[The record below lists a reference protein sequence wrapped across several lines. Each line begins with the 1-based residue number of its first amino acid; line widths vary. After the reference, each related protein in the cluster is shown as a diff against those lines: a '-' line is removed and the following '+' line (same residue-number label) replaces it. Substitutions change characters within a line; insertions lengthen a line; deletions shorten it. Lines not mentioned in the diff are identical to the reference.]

1 MIWVAAETGGRSMEG
16 STRKPVILIV
26 DDEPQN
32 VEILGNILTSS
43 AVIKVATSGTRA
55 LETMAKNQIDLVLLD
70 IGMPDLDGYEVCK
83 RIKSSPGLASIPV
96 IFVTSHDQEGDE
108 LHGFNL
114 GAVDYITKPFSPPLV
129 RARIAAHIALRNAL
143 AEVEKQNEKLRGFL
157 QLREDV
163 ERITRHDLKGPLS
176 PILGFSELLLLAD
189 NLDTEQKDNVAMIR
203 SAGLRLLQMINQ
215 SLDLYK
221 IEAGTYKIKPH
232 PVDLL
237 NVFESITREQKSL
250 WEHKSSP
257 LQLTL
262 DCGESNGAFVVN
274 GEESLL
280 YTMFTNLFKNA
291 WEATPPGFPVAVSL
305 KLSPWAEIRVKNH
318 GAVPLEIRNNFFE
331 KFVTAGKRGGTG
343 LGAYS
348 ARLMARI
355 MHGDMTMESD
365 EATTTIVVSLPTS
378 SAEPSDKNFI
388 KDKSASGRFKAVN
401 L

>member
-1 MIWVAAETGGRSMEG
+1 MES
-16 STRKPVILIV
+16 STRKSVILIV

-43 AVIKVATSGTRA
+43 AIIKVATSGTKA
-55 LETMAKNQIDLVLLD
+55 LETMAKTQIDLILLD

-83 RIKSSPGLASIPV
+83 RIKSNPSLASIPI

-108 LHGFNL
+108 LRGFNL

-129 RARIAAHIALRNAL
+129 RARISAHLALRNAL

-189 NLDTEQKDNVAMIR
+189 NLDAEQKDNISMIR

-221 IEAGTYKIKPH
+221 MELGTYKIKPQ
-232 PVDLL
+232 PVNLL
-237 NVFESITREQKSL
+237 NVFDNITREQKSL
-250 WEHKSSP
+250 WQHKSSS
-257 LQLTL
+257 LELIL
-262 DCGESNGAFVVN
+262 DHGENNNFVVN

-280 YTMFTNLFKNA
+280 YTMFTNLLKNA
-291 WEATPPGFPVAVSL
+291 WEATPAGFPVAVSL
-305 KLSPWAEIRVKNH
+305 KLSPGAEIRIKNH
-318 GAVPLEIRNNFFE
+318 GAVPPEIRNHFFE
-331 KFVTAGKRGGTG
+331 KFATAGKRGGTG

-365 EATTTIVVSLPTS
+365 ESTTTIVVSLPTS
-378 SAEPSDKNFI
+378 LTDPYDKNLQE
-388 KDKSASGRFKAVN
+388 KSASGRFKAIS